1 MSKKPVYINLL
12 KIQLPLSALLS
23 ISHRVSGIM
32 IFFMVLPVF
41 AYILNIL
48 LDSPASF
55 ISYMDAY
62 NSSIFLRT
70 FVLFNILIFEYHVI
84 AGIRHMLMDFHII
97 SETLS
102 ASNTSAKIALI
113 VFIINALLT
122 ILVLTWNWV
131 NQFGTC
137 KDILQFISF
146 YFLDIWV

>member
-1 MSKKPVYINLL
+1 MSKKPVYINLF

-55 ISYMDAY
+55 ISYIDAY

-70 FVLFNILIFEYHVI
+70 FVLFNVLIVEYHVI
-84 AGIRHMLMDFHII
+84 AGIRHMLMDFHIV

-102 ASNTSAKIALI
+102 ASSNSALTALVTFAAI
-113 VFIINALLT
+113 ALLT
-122 ILVLTWNWV
+122 MLGLT
-131 NQFGTC
+131 
-137 KDILQFISF
+137 
-146 YFLDIWV
+146 